1 MKLDFASGPTLGVMA
16 MFSQVF
22 VFSSDGAGEE
32 PPAPGGGVIFPHS
45 RSRRIA
51 AALSEG

>member
-22 VFSSDGAGEE
+22 VFSSDGAGEA
-32 PPAPGGGVIFPHS
+32 PPAPGDGVILPHS
-45 RSRRIA
+45 RARRIA
-51 AALSEG
+51 SILNGE